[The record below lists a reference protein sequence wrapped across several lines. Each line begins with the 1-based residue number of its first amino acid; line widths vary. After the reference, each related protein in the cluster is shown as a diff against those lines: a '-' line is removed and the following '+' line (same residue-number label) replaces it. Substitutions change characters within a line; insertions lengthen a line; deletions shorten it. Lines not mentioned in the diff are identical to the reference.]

1 MNSGDIHGADPEKL
15 FRVLDSGRD
24 KPKSVN
30 FKVSLS
36 SAVPPQSVHIPSWK
50 FWELGGRGRPS
61 VWSQMQGTSLIRTEK
76 SWNKLRCLMK
86 LTIVGLQIS
95 MQQRVL
101 LIVKM
106 SHSFRNLQSP
116 IDHGWRNRIGK
127 LSIKWKQRPSIA
139 QLQHQA
145 RRIYAYSEELYDVFV
160 I

>member
-1 MNSGDIHGADPEKL
+1 
-15 FRVLDSGRD
+15 
-24 KPKSVN
+24 
-30 FKVSLS
+30 
-36 SAVPPQSVHIPSWK
+36 
-50 FWELGGRGRPS
+50 
-61 VWSQMQGTSLIRTEK
+61 
-76 SWNKLRCLMK
+76 MK